1 MAVFAIAYILWD
13 IFYGLNDIAYWS
25 MLPSLSVEQKTREK
39 MGAFARICANIGMF
53 SIMVGW
59 EPITSGMGNTPK
71 AWFTVALAVTILM
84 LLFQLFTLFGVRERK
99 DMFRRE
105 EEKPPCVACGKSSP
119 KMISSCGPPL
129 PCRSLISAT

>member
-1 MAVFAIAYILWD
+1 
-13 IFYGLNDIAYWS
+13 
-25 MLPSLSVEQKTREK
+25 
-39 MGAFARICANIGMF
+39 
-53 SIMVGW
+53 
-59 EPITSGMGNTPK
+59 MGNTPK

-105 EEKPPCVACGKSSP
+105 EEKTTLRGMWEVLT